1 MLTILNW
8 LLTVNILA
16 SLVFLDFESLE
27 PVVVRLKLLQK
38 HLMLVFH
45 QGQAHTRPSN
55 NEFFLVENGDF
66 GNNKITF

>member
-27 PVVVRLKLLQK
+27 PVVVRWKLLQK
-38 HLMLVFH
+38 HLMLVSN
-45 QGQAHTRPSN
+45 QGQAHIRPSMN
-55 NEFFLVENGDF
+55 NVFCRIL
-66 GNNKITF
+66 GNWQQ